1 MVTSTREMKEEKMK
15 FEVTSYGIL
24 KALGESNASLN
35 AHAIAVLA
43 NIDTTS
49 ENLQKIKDQLYDFA
63 ELGFV
68 EVNTARN
75 RNQPWFKVVV

>member
-1 MVTSTREMKEEKMK
+1 MKN
-15 FEVTSYGIL
+15 EVTAYGIL
-24 KALGESNASLN
+24 KALKESGEFNSAKML
-35 AHAIAVLA
+35 AVLA

-49 ENLQKIKDQLYDFA
+49 ENLQKIKDELYDFA

-68 EVNTARN
+68 TVNTARN

>member
-1 MVTSTREMKEEKMK
+1 
-15 FEVTSYGIL
+15 
-24 KALGESNASLN
+24 
-35 AHAIAVLA
+35 VLA

>member
-1 MVTSTREMKEEKMK
+1 MKN
-15 FEVTSYGIL
+15 EVTAYGIL
-24 KALGESNASLN
+24 KALKESGDFNSVKML
-35 AHAIAVLA
+35 AVLA

-49 ENLQKIKDQLYDFA
+49 ENLQKIKDELYDFA

>member
-1 MVTSTREMKEEKMK
+1 MKN
-15 FEVTSYGIL
+15 EVTAYGIL
-24 KALGESNASLN
+24 KALGESNAPLN
-35 AHAIAVLA
+35 AHAIAVSA

-49 ENLQKIKDQLYDFA
+49 ENLRMIKDELYDFA